1 MLEGF
6 SLGEFAQ
13 LFFEPTGI
21 VSSARSHINELCNL
35 IRCCTKSFLLLA
47 LNSWFQLRYLV
58 PVLEQTWVFSTC
70 INVLQPM
77 ILQIYFRHQ
86 WLRKLFLT
94 DPVILPHVLSSSL
107 TSLCGEGGTR
117 LHIVIKKQELWI
129 YIVVLVCFVLCS
141 LFSSQSYL
149 TVYCLFGSYWALKW
163 YSCRTIIAPWSL
175 SSTVIVSSATATMY
189 IKLGYYFFSHAYDFS
204 FIYIAFGSAI
214 IS

>member
-1 MLEGF
+1 MTRF
-6 SLGEFAQ
+6 
-13 LFFEPTGI
+13 
-21 VSSARSHINELCNL
+21 H
-35 IRCCTKSFLLLA
+35 
-47 LNSWFQLRYLV
+47 LRYLV
-58 PVLEQTWVFSTC
+58 PILEQTWVFSTC

-129 YIVVLVCFVLCS
+129 YTVVPVCFVLCS

-163 YSCRTIIAPWSL
+163 YSCRTVIAPWSL
-175 SSTVIVSSATATMY
+175 SSTVIVSLATATVY
-189 IKLGYYFFSHAYDFS
+189 IKLGYYFFFPCVWL
-204 FIYIAFGSAI
+204 FIYLHCIWFCYYITLMAVRIFYS
-214 IS
+214 SVLYYFWQQTLLTNYVLVFSR